1 MVELLKQLI
10 ADWRQQH
17 ASDPVGLLLR
27 WMAGVGL
34 FLFALFMY
42 APALGSSRFVFG
54 TDTVSHD
61 YPMHFYAWVR
71 SISGAGELPLW
82 NPYVFSGLPMIGSAA
97 ICPFYPTQ
105 WLYGL
110 LPFNT
115 AFTLQYIFALAVG
128 GIGAAWWMRCLSHRR
143 AVCVWAG
150 LLYMVSGHFLTLTYA
165 GHLQKMIALGWTPVA
180 LGATIQI
187 VKLGRRG
194 VKHSRRYKAAA
205 VLGIALGMQLL
216 ATHPQVFY
224 ATAAACVFQ
233 LVGLA
238 LFAFP
243 WGSLLSGQKIEDGTT
258 TSRAL
263 RNVGR
268 AIAMSLLALIVC
280 AALAAVQLFPSLE
293 MSALS
298 NRAGG
303 VSFAEA
309 TQTSYPPMELL
320 EYAVP
325 SIFGD
330 SVKGSPVPYFGKWG
344 ERIVSDYIGIP
355 VLVLA
360 LLGLFG
366 SRRRYR
372 WFLLFLFVSGI
383 LIGLGRYTP
392 LYWVLWGI
400 LPGFDGFRSPGTFMF
415 LSNCALVGLAALGL
429 DYLLNLADNVNASA
443 AAATAAA
450 DDEPA
455 PEDSLTATGAALL
468 AARSSHPT
476 ADETQPLS
484 VSEIFQDPY
493 LETSADSHDPY
504 RADETPPQ
512 GIPSL
517 DAPDFEH
524 LSSDPGYSYS
534 YPDTPLSQ
542 ASSNFTWDSETRPW
556 LARPGILI
564 FIAAL
569 ALVALVAAIIALAE
583 NWDVNLKIAT
593 EAERISHHTHA
604 RVAGAAVAVMVLMGG
619 LLLLRLRTWI
629 GGVVIGA
636 AAIVFP
642 LAHNL
647 QYLQFDPLP
656 PYMAHLTRQPD
667 LTALAKREARPV
679 RLLEENALK
688 TEDMLYG
695 ISSVAGYHPITIGAY
710 TQTAQ
715 ALGFG
720 SQEFGSLF
728 AMNFLRATGEVPP
741 AAGEWNLL
749 TDLPDG
755 NGKQHLWQRASMVPY
770 LRENATV
777 AVYDTSDISLTST
790 SINAIYEA
798 AQFGRGAQYVARIS
812 ADDAARYRLVE
823 GVQQVTAQLQKW
835 LPHEVRLRVN
845 AQAARP
851 GARVLLP
858 VSDPW
863 FPGWTA
869 ETSRATPLPVL
880 AVNGVQRGVAL
891 PPGEQ
896 NIRFKYTPYSF
907 RLGLFVSLFSLTLLL
922 FYTAGTLTRRVTRAQ
937 KRLRKTLR
945 RTQTG
950 QHALNAAAPE
960 VRQP

>member
-10 ADWRQQH
+10 ADWRQQY
-17 ASDPVGLLLR
+17 ASDPVGLILR
-27 WMAGVGL
+27 WAAGFGL
-34 FLFALFMY
+34 FLFALIMY

-61 YPMHFYAWVR
+61 YPMHFYAWVK
-71 SISGAGELPLW
+71 SVSGAGELPLW

-115 AFTLQYIFALAVG
+115 AFTLQYVFALAVG

-243 WGSLLSGQKIEDGTT
+243 WGALLSGQKSPDGTT

-280 AALAAVQLFPSLE
+280 AALAAVQLFPSME
-293 MSALS
+293 MSGLS

-309 TQTSYPPMELL
+309 TKTSYPPAELL

-330 SVKGSPVPYFGKWG
+330 SVKGSPTPYFGKWG

-355 VLVLA
+355 VLILA

-372 WFLLFLFVSGI
+372 WFLLFLFVMGI

-415 LSNCALVGLAALGL
+415 LSNCALVGLSALGL
-429 DYLLNLADNVNASA
+429 DYLLNLADNVNAA
-443 AAATAAA
+443 AAQPPPA
-450 DDEPA
+450 DDSPA
-455 PEDSLTATGAALL
+455 PEASLPATGAALL
-468 AARSSHPT
+468 ASRRSHPT
-476 ADETQPLS
+476 ADETQPFS
-484 VSEIFQDPY
+484 VSEFLQDPD
-493 LETSADSHDPY
+493 TASDDVHDPY
-504 RADETPPQ
+504 RAEETPPQ

-517 DAPDFEH
+517 EEPAYEEYAG
-524 LSSDPGYSYS
+524 DPGYSYS
-534 YPDTPLSQ
+534 YPETPLSQ

-556 LARPGILI
+556 LGRPGILI
-564 FIAAL
+564 FIAAVAVAAL
-569 ALVALVAAIIALAE
+569 ASAIIALAE

-604 RVAGAAVAVMVLMGG
+604 RVAGAAVAIMLLMGG

-629 GGVVIGA
+629 GGLAIGIA
-636 AAIVFP
+636 ALAFP
-642 LAHNL
+642 LVHNWH
-647 QYLQFDPLP
+647 YLQFDPLP

-667 LTALAKREARPV
+667 LSALAKREARPI

-695 ISSVAGYHPITIGAY
+695 ISGVAGYHPITIGAY
-710 TQTAQ
+710 TQAAQ

-720 SQEFGSLF
+720 SEEFGSLF
-728 AMNFLRATGEVPP
+728 AINFLRAGGEIPP

-749 TDLPDG
+749 RDIPEGT
-755 NGKQHLWQRASMVPY
+755 GKQHLWQRAAMIPY
-770 LRENATV
+770 LRENATL
-777 AVYDTSDISLTST
+777 AVHDTSEMSLTSS

-798 AQFGRGAQYVARIS
+798 AQFGRGSQYVARVS

-823 GVQQVTAQLQKW
+823 GVQTVSAQLQKW

-845 AQAARP
+845 AQVARP
-851 GARVLLP
+851 GARALLP
-858 VSDPW
+858 LSDPY
-863 FPGWTA
+863 FPGWSA

-880 AVNGVQRGVAL
+880 AVNGVQRAVAL

-896 NIRFKYTPYSF
+896 NIRFKYTPFSF
-907 RLGLFVSLFSLTLLL
+907 RLGLFVSLFSVTLLL
-922 FYTAGTLTRRVTRAQ
+922 FYAMGTLTRRITRGQ
-937 KRLRKTLR
+937 KKFRKALR

-950 QHALNAAAPE
+950 SHAVAVLNPSGE
-960 VRQP
+960 SQP